1 MQNMVAVYPTRE
13 KAEQVREVLID
24 SGVPVTDIEL
34 SPERSISANVA
45 AEDRPRGFW
54 DFLFGPGGIFGS
66 DVPDEHRSWYQQN
79 LTEGRTALCVH
90 LQQDELHDRV
100 GEILHGHEP
109 MEPPARRTAATL
121 DSGTTGASA
130 GATAD
135 AEQRIPLVKEDLEV
149 GKRQTETRYRVR
161 VYMTERPVEET
172 VTLRDEKV
180 VVERRP
186 VSGRVGASPDAAPRE
201 FDVVERHER
210 PVVNKTAR
218 VDEEVVV
225 HKEVREREEVVR
237 DKVKETKVD
246 LDKSGS
252 GARR

>member
-1 MQNMVAVYPTRE
+1 MQNMVAVYPTRT

-24 SGVPVTDIEL
+24 SGVPATDIEL
-34 SPERSISANVA
+34 SPERSTASSANT
-45 AEDRPRGFW
+45 EERPKSFW

-66 DVPDEHRSWYQQN
+66 DVPDDHRSWYEQN
-79 LTEGRTALCVH
+79 LTQGRTALSVQ

-100 GEILHGHEP
+100 AEILHGHEP
-109 MEPPARRTAATL
+109 LEPPPREASGAIAAAAGSPAATE
-121 DSGTTGASA
+121 G
-130 GATAD
+130 
-135 AEQRIPLVKEDLEV
+135 EQKIPLVKEDLEV

-161 VYMTERPVEET
+161 VYTTERPVEEA

-186 VSGRVGASPDAAPRE
+186 VSGQAGNGDTAPRE
-201 FDVVERHER
+201 FDVVERHEEA
-210 PVVNKTAR
+210 VAAKKAR

-225 HKEVREREEVVR
+225 HKDVRERQEVVR

-246 LDKSGS
+246 VDKNPPTTP
-252 GARR
+252 R